1 MNLYKYPGLAVLSM
15 SVVLLTCAPAT
26 AQMVD
31 RIKAPNVANEGIA
44 KTLEQQ
50 VGADRGDWSTPE
62 SSSFIVSRD
71 PFRAIRRGRQ
81 LFQRKFSPSKDRAR

>member
-1 MNLYKYPGLAVLSM
+1 MKTRLLMLLAVG
-15 SVVLLTCAPAT
+15 LTAITASDEASF

-31 RIKAPNVANEGIA
+31 RSRAPNVANEGIA

-50 VGADRGDWSTPE
+50 IGTGRGDGSTPY
-62 SSSFIVSRD
+62 SSSYVIARD

-81 LFQRKFSPSKDRAR
+81 LFQRKFTFEPVR